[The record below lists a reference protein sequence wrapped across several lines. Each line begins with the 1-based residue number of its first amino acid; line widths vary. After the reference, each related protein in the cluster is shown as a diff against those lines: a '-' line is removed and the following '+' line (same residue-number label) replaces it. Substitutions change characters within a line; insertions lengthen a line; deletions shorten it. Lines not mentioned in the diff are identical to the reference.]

1 MCGRSRRAHRWRRR
15 ADVDVRIVDS
25 WNNES
30 SPPVD
35 YTPPSREHRGR
46 LRPRG
51 RRSRASRRRS
61 GAAGRELKRTLH
73 PRAILPVKLGGQ
85 VVPEHT
91 LREVQVFMLFYLLTF
106 SVGTAT
112 VVAFGGDLMTGI
124 TATICLPRQHRPR
137 IRDGRAHVEL
147 RVIAFFRLEAWR
159 SARWSAT

>member
-1 MCGRSRRAHRWRRR
+1 M
-15 ADVDVRIVDS
+15 DVRNVDS

-46 LRPRG
+46 HRPRG
-51 RRSRASRRRS
+51 QRSRASRRRS

-91 LREVQVFMLFYLLTF
+91 LRDVQVFMLFYLLTF
-106 SVGTAT
+106 AVGTAT

-124 TATICLPRQHRPR
+124 TATIACLGNIGPGFETVGPMSNFASLLSSGSRRGAR
-137 IRDGRAHVEL
+137 RGGAL
-147 RVIAFFRLEAWR
+147 RRYPP
-159 SARWSAT
+159 